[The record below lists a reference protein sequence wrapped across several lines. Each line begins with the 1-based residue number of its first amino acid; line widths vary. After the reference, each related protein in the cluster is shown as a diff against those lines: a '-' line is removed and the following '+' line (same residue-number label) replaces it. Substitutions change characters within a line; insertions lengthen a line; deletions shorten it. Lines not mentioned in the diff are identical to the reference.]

1 MNDSIRL
8 TANGPVTNVA
18 KLLGQSG
25 LTTPNVA
32 IASSRLT
39 VVSDDTADTSA
50 GTGVR
55 KVIVFGYNEGAA
67 NEEEVTMN
75 GTGAVTTATSFDYI
89 HGIRISESGANGI
102 EGNIT
107 LAVSGGGG
115 TIMILKKDYGR
126 VYDGIIEISRLKY
139 ITQVDITGDSTT
151 ANTVYEVSIMSQGEK
166 FNTVI
171 ETIYWN
177 TALSG
182 VGYKLSSLP
191 VQGLIWI
198 RCKNLKHNH
207 SDNVSV
213 TLTFS
218 EHC

>member
-1 MNDSIRL
+1 MNDSIKL

-39 VVSDDTADTSA
+39 VVSDDTADTST
-50 GTGVR
+50 GTGARIIKIIGSNGGVR
-55 KVIVFGYNEGAA
+55 VV
-67 NEEEVTMN
+67 EEVTMN
-75 GTGAVTTATSFDYI
+75 GTGSVTTTASFDLVR
-89 HGIRISESGANGI
+89 GMRVSSSGANGI

-107 LAVSGGGG
+107 LAVGGA
-115 TIMILKKDYGR
+115 TIMIFKKDHGR
-126 VYDGIIEISRLKY
+126 VYDGVISLERVHY
-139 ITQVDITGDSTT
+139 ATQIDITGDSTT

-198 RCKNLKHNH
+198 RCKNLDH
-207 SDNVSV
+207 SGADNVSV
-213 TLTFS
+213 TLALS
-218 EHC
+218 KHC

>member
-1 MNDSIRL
+1 MSDSIKL

-39 VVSDDTADTSA
+39 VVSDDAADTAA
-50 GTGVR
+50 GTGARIIKIIGSNGGVR
-55 KVIVFGYNEGAA
+55 VV
-67 NEEEVTMN
+67 EEVTMN
-75 GTGAVTTATSFDYI
+75 GTGAVTTTSSFTLI
-89 HGIRISESGANGI
+89 KSFSIFSSGANGI

-126 VYDGIIEISRLKY
+126 VYDGVVFLERVHY
-139 ITQVDITGDSTT
+139 ATQIDITGDSTQ

-177 TALSG
+177 TELSG

>member
-1 MNDSIRL
+1 MSDSIKL

-39 VVSDDTADTSA
+39 VVSDDTADTST
-50 GTGVR
+50 GTGARIIKIIGSNGGVR
-55 KVIVFGYNEGAA
+55 VV
-67 NEEEVTMN
+67 EEVTMN
-75 GTGAVTTATSFDYI
+75 GTGSVTTTASFDLVR
-89 HGIRISESGANGI
+89 GMRVSSSGANGI

-107 LAVSGGGG
+107 LAVGGA
-115 TIMILKKDYGR
+115 TIMIFKKDYGR
-126 VYDGIIEISRLKY
+126 VYDGVISLERVHY
-139 ITQVDITGDSTT
+139 ATQIDITGDSTA

-198 RCKNLKHNH
+198 RCKNLDH
-207 SDNVSV
+207 SGADNVSV
-213 TLTFS
+213 TLALS
-218 EHC
+218 KHC